1 MSSNPSPSGSNQNKL
16 YTGLIATLRIIQ
28 FIGYFIVLLLTVFF
42 ILSTPS
48 YWFGIPSFFYVLWA
62 LIACIFIY
70 IYTQVWIA
78 IIDLLSRIER
88 NTR

>member
-1 MSSNPSPSGSNQNKL
+1 MSSNPSPSGSNQSKL

-28 FIGYFIVLLLTVFF
+28 FIGYFIVFLTVLF
-42 ILSTPS
+42 ILGTPS
-48 YWFGIPSFFYVLWA
+48 YGFGIPSFFSVLWA